1 MKSVLTLIGLMFF
14 LLLAFSVSGRQ
25 ITPQQIILQDDKT
38 GDHLEFNLSTGE
50 YKFESC
56 NGKNAINGTGRV
68 AISGC
73 RVVFKDLT
81 ETRRVLAEVDL
92 CVHTGKADVV
102 FSGITLTNQTDT
114 SVVEFVIS
122 DSQTTDSTFSC
133 ELKK

>member
-1 MKSVLTLIGLMFF
+1 MKSVLTIIGLMFF

-56 NGKNAINGTGRV
+56 NTKNAINGTGRV

-92 CVHTGKADVV
+92 CAHSGKADVA
-102 FSGITLTNQTDT
+102 FSGNAFRTQTDT

-122 DSQTTDSTFSC
+122 DTQTTNSTFSC
-133 ELKK
+133 DLKQ